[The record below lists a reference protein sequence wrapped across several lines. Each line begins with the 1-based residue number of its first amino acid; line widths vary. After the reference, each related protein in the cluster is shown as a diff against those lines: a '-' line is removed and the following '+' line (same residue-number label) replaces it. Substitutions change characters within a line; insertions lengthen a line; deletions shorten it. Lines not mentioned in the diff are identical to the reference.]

1 MLVKCSICGLPLEAG
16 RRRYCSP
23 DCARD
28 GHNAKRR
35 RRSPARRRCR
45 RCGSKFRPSR
55 RGQLYCSGACRQS
68 AYRERLR
75 ERIAR
80 LANFNASVFLREDI
94 TNVIGRDLSEEAV
107 SPKHRREL
115 DSDQTA
121 VEQAR
126 VRKELADLGMD
137 PRPARKAGRA
147 VKEPR
152 NPRSPEQA

>member
-1 MLVKCSICGLPLEAG
+1 M
-16 RRRYCSP
+16 
-23 DCARD
+23 
-28 GHNAKRR
+28 
-35 RRSPARRRCR
+35 
-45 RCGSKFRPSR
+45 PSR

-80 LANFNASVFLREDI
+80 LATFNASVFLREDI
-94 TNVIGRDLSEEAV
+94 TKVIGRDLSEEAV
-107 SPKHRREL
+107 SPKRRRDL
-115 DSDQTA
+115 DSDEA
-121 VEQAR
+121 VIEQAR
-126 VRKELADLGMD
+126 IRKELARAGID

>member
-1 MLVKCSICGLPLEAG
+1 MKCSICGLPLEAG

-23 DCARD
+23 GCARN

-35 RRSPARRRCR
+35 RRSPRRRRCLACR
-45 RCGSKFRPSR
+45 SSFKPSR

-75 ERIAR
+75 ARIR
-80 LANFNASVFLREDI
+80 KLASFNPVVFLREDI
-94 TNVIGRDLSEEAV
+94 KKATGRDLLGEAA

-115 DSDQTA
+115 DSDEA
-121 VEQAR
+121 AIEQAR
-126 VRKELADLGMD
+126 VRKELADVGID

-152 NPRSPEQA
+152 NSGSSEQA